1 MHPNTDGLFKLSFF
15 LYAEDG
21 SSSGQFTVTDIGA
34 VGQTKTFNI
43 PYDSTGTS
51 ISTVIKAVTFASLAQ
66 DIATARDLNLIAKR
80 SVAKF
85 LIRLLSRAER
95 SADRGLW
102 NLAALRLYVMHWVL
116 KFDAGRSVDADTAEA
131 LMESILTLADSLIAQ

>member
-34 VGQTKTFNI
+34 VGQTKNFNI
-43 PYDSTGTS
+43 PYDNTGTS

-102 NLAALRLYVMHWVL
+102 KLAALRLYVMHWVL